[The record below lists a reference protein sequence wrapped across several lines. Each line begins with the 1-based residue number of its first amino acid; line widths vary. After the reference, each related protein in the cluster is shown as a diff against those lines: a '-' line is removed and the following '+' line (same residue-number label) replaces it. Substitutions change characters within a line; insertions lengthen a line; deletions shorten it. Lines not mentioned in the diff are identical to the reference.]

1 MSQKTIPIDPEK
13 FVQAR
18 DLLNVSQY
26 ELARRSGLSR
36 SFVSDI
42 EKSRRLPRA
51 LAARAL
57 ADALGV
63 TVEDLI
69 VDAPLEDTDE

>member
-1 MSQKTIPIDPEK
+1 MSQTTIPIDPEK
-13 FVQAR
+13 FAQAR
-18 DLLNVSQY
+18 TELGVSQY

-42 EKSRRLPRA
+42 EKSRRLPRG
-51 LAARAL
+51 LAAKAL

-63 TVEDLI
+63 SVQDLI
-69 VDAPLEDTDE
+69 

>member
-1 MSQKTIPIDPEK
+1 MSQATIPIDPEK
-13 FVQAR
+13 FVAAR
-18 DLLNVSQY
+18 KRLGPISQY

-51 LAARAL
+51 LAAQAL

-69 VDAPLEDTDE
+69 

>member
-1 MSQKTIPIDPEK
+1 MSQQTIPINAEK

-18 DLLNVSQY
+18 NRLGVSQY

-63 TVEDLI
+63 TLEDLI
-69 VDAPLEDTDE
+69 IDERPE

>member
-1 MSQKTIPIDPEK
+1 MSQATIPIDPEK
-13 FVQAR
+13 FLRAR
-18 DLLNVSQY
+18 NALFLSQY

-42 EKSRRLPRA
+42 EKERRQPRA

-57 ADALGV
+57 AEALGV
-63 TVEDLI
+63 TVEDLC
-69 VDAPLEDTDE
+69 

>member
-1 MSQKTIPIDPEK
+1 MSQATIPIDPEK
-13 FVQAR
+13 FLKAR
-18 DLLNVSQY
+18 EFLGLSQY

-42 EKSRRLPRA
+42 EHSRRRPRA

-57 ADALGV
+57 ADVLGV
-63 TVEDLI
+63 MTEDLC
-69 VDAPLEDTDE
+69 